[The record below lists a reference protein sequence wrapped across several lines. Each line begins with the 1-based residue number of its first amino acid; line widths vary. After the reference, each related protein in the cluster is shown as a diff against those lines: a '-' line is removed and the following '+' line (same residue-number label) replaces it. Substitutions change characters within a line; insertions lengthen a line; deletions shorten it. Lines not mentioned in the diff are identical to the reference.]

1 MHIIKVKGVASLF
14 ILELKLSKCH
24 QVWNAFSNVVIL
36 YQITFWIPVSK
47 VSHSPSFIIAVT
59 IDCIHN
65 CAWIQLRATETS
77 SCTTPSASAINWS
90 SLLLILPYWGSI
102 LDKSP
107 SLDPCAGREDYSEC
121 YNMCKTFV
129 AALNIF
135 TSISASMIIKAPS
148 PVSMIVVTSLL
159 LCLREVKVHPS
170 NVVNQTA
177 QYKLRKDKQVG
188 LIAEILVYIN
198 YFTHLRD
205 CDGLNNTH
213 CGPVFLIAYGPISL
227 LFGGGVGA
235 GKLTFSFLFFFPFPG
250 VLAKAPC
257 LSRSVFPVGSSYS
270 TGEQSVLVL
279 LWFSS

>member
-1 MHIIKVKGVASLF
+1 
-14 ILELKLSKCH
+14 
-24 QVWNAFSNVVIL
+24 
-36 YQITFWIPVSK
+36 
-47 VSHSPSFIIAVT
+47 
-59 IDCIHN
+59 
-65 CAWIQLRATETS
+65 
-77 SCTTPSASAINWS
+77 
-90 SLLLILPYWGSI
+90 
-102 LDKSP
+102 
-107 SLDPCAGREDYSEC
+107 
-121 YNMCKTFV
+121 MCKSFV

-135 TSISASMIIKAPS
+135 TSISASMIIKAPG
-148 PVSMIVVTSLL
+148 PVPMIVVTSLL
-159 LCLREVKVHPS
+159 LCLREMKVHPS

-279 LWFSS
+279 L